1 MFIKEALYRDIIQ
14 LIPILCVDIIIKNEK
29 GQFLLIKRSN
39 QPLKGEYWL
48 VGGRINHGEN
58 ARDAARR
65 KLIEEVNIKADQFE
79 FIGIYEGIFDIDPFD
94 NVDIT
99 YHTIGLLFQIQ
110 IDSLTEISLD
120 NQSSEWKWSDSLPEK
135 YRILKKRENLL

>member
-1 MFIKEALYRDIIQ
+1 MFIKETLYRDIIQ
-14 LIPILCVDIIIKNEK
+14 SIPILCVDIIIKNEK

-65 KLIEEVNIKADQFE
+65 KLIEEANIEANQLE
-79 FIGIYEGIFDIDPFD
+79 FIGIYEGIFDIEGEYEFPFD
-94 NVDIT
+94 NIEELV
-99 YHTIGLLFQIQ
+99 
-110 IDSLTEISLD
+110 ISD
-120 NQSSEWKWSDSLPEK
+120 KEDAIVRYPFEPEACT
-135 YRILKKRENLL
+135 